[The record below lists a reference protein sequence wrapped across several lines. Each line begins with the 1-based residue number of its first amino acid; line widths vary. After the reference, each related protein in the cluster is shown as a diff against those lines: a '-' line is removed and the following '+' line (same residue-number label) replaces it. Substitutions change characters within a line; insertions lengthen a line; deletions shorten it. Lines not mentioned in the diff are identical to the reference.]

1 MNRRFQ
7 RRWRKMKKKDIA
19 ATEALLQSHEQWCM
33 NACNRYLNRRSEKDS
48 VWLLKNRAGDITA
61 LMVRYQLSLLPVLNS
76 APVLN
81 STPGAAEEPIPPPH
95 FLRGFFGPVPVHSLQ
110 GRKEDMLIM
119 EAALEKLGLYAEE
132 KLDYDLMCIDHP
144 PSHFYTPCAEVTF
157 RKPGSADL
165 DALAA
170 LHAAYEREE
179 VLPSASEFSAAASR
193 LNIERIFAKEQIYV
207 AELGGRLIGKINTNA
222 STFTR
227 CQVGGVYVLPEYRGR
242 GIARRMA
249 GEFITGLVAKGRG
262 ISLFVKKTNAAARRV
277 YQRIGFEIL
286 GDYRINYY

>member
-1 MNRRFQ
+1 
-7 RRWRKMKKKDIA
+7 MKKKDIA
-19 ATEALLQSHEQWCM
+19 AAEALLRSHERWCM

-48 VWLLKNRAGDITA
+48 VWLLKNRAGDITS
-61 LMVRYQLSLLPVLNS
+61 LIVRSKLSLLPVL
-76 APVLN
+76 
-81 STPGAAEEPIPPPH
+81 GDEDPIPPPY
-95 FLRGFFGPVPVHSLQ
+95 FLRGFFSLVPVHSLQ

-144 PSHFYTPCAEVTF
+144 PSGFYTPCVGLTF
-157 RKPGSADL
+157 RKPDSGDMN
-165 DALAA
+165 ALAA
-170 LHAAYEREE
+170 LHAAYEQEE
-179 VLPSASEFSAAASR
+179 VLPTVSEFSAAASR
-193 LNIERIFAKEQIYV
+193 MNIEQIFSKQQILV
-207 AELGGRLIGKINTNA
+207 AELDGRLIGKINTNA

-249 GEFITGLVAKGRG
+249 GEFITGLTAQGKG
-262 ISLFVKKTNAAARRV
+262 ISLFVKKTNLAARRV

-286 GDYRINYY
+286 GDYRINYYA